1 MAHVDPGLQR
11 ARAAKARA
19 KQRFSRY
26 GNVRYGNVNGIGV
39 TRIAG
44 VYGIKINL
52 ACDPTATKLPTE
64 IDGVPVKV
72 EVVGQIRKRAPVR

>member
-1 MAHVDPGLQR
+1 MAHVDPGLLR
-11 ARAAKARA
+11 ARAAKARV

-26 GNVRYGNVNGIGV
+26 GSVNGVGV

-44 VYGIKINL
+44 VYGIKVNL
-52 ACDPTATKLPTE
+52 ACEPTAAKIPTE

-72 EVVGQIRKRAPVR
+72 EVVGQIRKRAHTQ

>member
-1 MAHVDPGLQR
+1 MTQIDPGLQR

-26 GNVRYGNVNGIGV
+26 GNVSGIGV

-44 VYGIKINL
+44 VYGIKVNL
-52 ACDPTATKLPTE
+52 ACAPTTEKLPTE

-72 EVVGQIRKRAPVR
+72 EVVGRIRKRAHTP